1 MEGILNIN
9 KPPGLSSHAVVA
21 AVRKIIPGVK
31 AGHTGTLDPLATGVL
46 PVCLGKA
53 TRISEYVIDL
63 QKGYRAAVELGTI
76 TDTEDAAGKVL
87 AEQPVPPLDQER
99 LDEIFRSLTGTREQ
113 LPPVYSAVK
122 YQGKPLYY
130 WTRRGREVD
139 RRARLITIYRIE
151 LLQYNQAGKPHLFFD
166 VDCSR
171 GTYIRTLAAEIGS
184 LIGCGAY
191 LFSLERRFVG
201 PFLVTE
207 ACTLEQLRDAAGEG
221 NLECFLQPMDR
232 ALQHLPALNIDDQ
245 AILALK
251 QGKTLT
257 ADELCLDK
265 RDVSSGDS
273 LLRIYDSRG
282 VFKALARWETT
293 ATADILRTVK
303 YLATDEG

>member
-21 AVRKIIPGVK
+21 AVRRLIPGEK
-31 AGHTGTLDPLATGVL
+31 AGHTGTLDPLAGGVL

-53 TRISEYVIDL
+53 TRIAEYVIDL
-63 QKGYRAAVELGTI
+63 PKGYRAAVELGTT

-87 AEQPVPPLDQER
+87 AEQPVPLLNRASLE
-99 LDEIFRSLTGTREQ
+99 EIFRSLTGTREQ

-122 YQGKPLYY
+122 YRGKPLYY
-130 WTRRGREVD
+130 WTRRGRDVV
-139 RRARLITIYRIE
+139 RRARRITIYRLE
-151 LLQYNQAGKPHLFFD
+151 LLQYNQAGQPHLLFD
-166 VDCSR
+166 VVCSR

-184 LIGCGAY
+184 RIGCGAY

-201 PFLVTE
+201 PFSLAE

-221 NLECFLQPMDR
+221 KLGRFLQPMDR
-232 ALQHLPALNIDDQ
+232 PLQHLPALSIDDQ
-245 AILALK
+245 AVLALK

-257 ADELCLDK
+257 AAALGLEGSAVLP
-265 RDVSSGDS
+265 GDS

-282 VFKALARWETT
+282 IFKALARWEST
-293 ATADILRTVK
+293 AAADILRTVK